1 MKQNTTAIQA
11 EKITCAY
18 EETVVLENISFSVQA
33 GELFFIIGGSGCG
46 KTTLL
51 RCMTGL
57 LTPQEGE
64 VFYFGRNFINTD
76 DEERR
81 MLLKSFGVLYQSSA
95 LWSSMTIGE
104 NVSLPLEQYTSL
116 PKNEC
121 REIVALKLAQVGLAG
136 TEDLY
141 PSELSGGMKKRA
153 GLARALAL
161 DPKIVF
167 FDEPSSGLDPVTSR
181 EIDELI
187 LEVRDTLGTTMV
199 IVSHQLSSIFRIAD
213 RILVLDHETKG
224 IIADGAPRPLAQQ
237 SSDRRVRNFLNQS

>member
-1 MKQNTTAIQA
+1 MQKNTAAITV
-11 EKITCAY
+11 ENVTCAY
-18 EETVVLENISFSVQA
+18 EDAIVLENISFSVHT
-33 GELFFIIGGSGCG
+33 GELLFIIGGSGCG

-57 LTPQEGE
+57 LNPQKGE
-64 VFYFGRNFINTD
+64 VFYFGKNFINTD
-76 DEERR
+76 TEERR

-121 REIVALKLAQVGLAG
+121 REIVSLKLAQVGLAG
-136 TEDLY
+136 TEELY

-181 EIDELI
+181 EIDDLI

-224 IIADGAPRPLAQQ
+224 IIADGAPRWLAQQ
-237 SSDRRVRNFLNQS
+237 SSDTRVRNFLNQS